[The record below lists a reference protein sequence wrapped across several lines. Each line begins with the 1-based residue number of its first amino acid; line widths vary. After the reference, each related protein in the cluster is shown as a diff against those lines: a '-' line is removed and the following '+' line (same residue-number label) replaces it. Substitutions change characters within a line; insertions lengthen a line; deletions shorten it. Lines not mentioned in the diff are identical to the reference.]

1 MIMNNRIRIEN
12 KEYDVEMLSE
22 ESRKLISQITLAQQS
37 VLERNNLI
45 KVLNKAKN
53 AYIEELKAEVIKEKT
68 GVDLSDI
75 LYDD

>member
-1 MIMNNRIRIEN
+1 MNNRIRIEN

-53 AYIEELKAEVIKEKT
+53 AYIDELKAEVIKEKT

>member
-53 AYIEELKAEVIKEKT
+53 AYIDELKAEVIKEKT

>member
-53 AYIEELKAEVIKEKT
+53 AYIDELKAEVIKEKT
-68 GVDLSDI
+68 AWI
-75 LYDD
+75 

>member
-1 MIMNNRIRIEN
+1 MNNRIRIEN